1 MAVVYKLSEDFY
13 DDSFALIAIHT
24 SLEDHVLVYGINRIL
39 QTSFKRNRV
48 DFELNKNACFPW
60 FEWSDEFQDKYWVL
74 IANLSVK
81 KQQQANMDLFQNETT
96 FSVPRLIPEYKEV
109 DYFLKI
115 EGDESVDI
123 EKTVKT
129 LMKMPK
135 LITAYALDT
144 NKLKSKN
151 NLIF

>member
-1 MAVVYKLSEDFY
+1 MAAVYKLSEDFY

-24 SLEDHVLVYGINRIL
+24 SLEDHVLVYGVNQIL
-39 QTSFKRNRV
+39 QTSFKRKKI
-48 DFELNKNACFPW
+48 DFELNKSGCFPW

-74 IANLSVK
+74 ISNLSLK

-96 FSVPRLIPEYKEV
+96 FSIPRLIPEHKDV

-115 EGDESVDI
+115 EEGESVDI
-123 EKTVKT
+123 EKIVKT

-135 LITAYALDT
+135 VITAYTLDT

>member
-1 MAVVYKLSEDFY
+1 MAAVYKLNEDFH

-24 SLEDHVLVYGINRIL
+24 PLEDYAFVYGVNQIL
-39 QTSFKRNRV
+39 KSKFQRTKS
-48 DFELNKNACFPW
+48 DFELTQNSSFPC
-60 FEWSDEFQDKYWVL
+60 FEWSDELQDRYWVL
-74 IANLSVK
+74 IANLSAK
-81 KQQQANMDLFQNETT
+81 KEKQENRDLFQNETT
-96 FSVPRLIPEYKEV
+96 FSTSRLIPEHKDV

-115 EGDESVDI
+115 EDEESVDI
-123 EKTVKT
+123 EKTVKR

-135 LITAYALDT
+135 VITAYTLDA